1 MRFIIQFPCYL
12 ILILAVL
19 AGCTKAT
26 PSTDNNGGDSST
38 EITTA
43 PGTGVI
49 TFSEVQKQAGIEFT
63 HFNSPRDSLI
73 PEDVGSGVGWADFD
87 NDGDEDLYFVNF
99 AAPFLASD
107 EEMARASGNR
117 LYRNDGDGIFTD
129 ITQTAGVG
137 HVGWDFACLWW
148 DADNDGNLDLT
159 VTHYSGLVHYRNLG
173 DGTFQ
178 DTTSSAGFSE
188 INSFLLGMTAG
199 DYDLDGDLDLYLCGY
214 VEFDRELARNRPI
227 VAGRPAV
234 WTNPVSYQAL
244 PNILLQNEG
253 GIFTD
258 VTEAAGVAN
267 PAGKSMQAIFCDFNN
282 DGFPD
287 LFVGNDVGT
296 ADAMY
301 LNNQDGTFKDVSK
314 ISSTFDRRASMGMAV
329 GDVYHHGKMDLFTTH
344 WVNEDHALWKNQS
357 TAGGKSG
364 ILMEDVGPF
373 TGILEIKSTAD
384 VAWGVNLVDFDND
397 GHLDV
402 ILANGSTIED
412 ELTTEVLKDPKLLPQ
427 KSRILRNLGQVNFVD
442 VSDDA
447 GSFFH
452 KKLIARGLATA
463 DYDNDGRLDV
473 AVGIHSGAGVLLHNS
488 SPDTGNWLQIKLE
501 GSNSNRFGIGAKIE
515 VKIGANTYSHQC
527 VLSSS
532 YLSTNSTIAHFGL
545 GNAKQID
552 SITVTWP
559 NAVSNG
565 FDDRIPTE
573 LINVPVNQLI
583 VVIEET
589 P

>member
-1 MRFIIQFPCYL
+1 MRLIIQFPCYL
-12 ILILAVL
+12 IIFIVILT
-19 AGCTKAT
+19 GCTESTPAT
-26 PSTDNNGGDSST
+26 VNTNGGQSVNIPSTL
-38 EITTA
+38 
-43 PGTGVI
+43 GTGAI
-49 TFSEVQKQAGIEFT
+49 TFSEVQQQAGIDFT

-107 EEMARASGNR
+107 EDMANASGNR
-117 LYRNDGDGIFTD
+117 LYRNDGDGKFTD
-129 ITQTAGVG
+129 ITETAGVG

-148 DADNDGNLDLT
+148 DADNDGNIDLT

-178 DTTSSAGFSE
+178 DTTASAGLGK
-188 INSFLLGMTAG
+188 INSFLLGLTAG

-214 VEFDRELARNRPI
+214 VEFDRERARNRPT

-244 PNILLQNEG
+244 PNILLQNDSG
-253 GIFTD
+253 KFTD
-258 VTEAAGVAN
+258 VTEAAAVAN
-267 PAGKSMQAIFCDFNN
+267 PPGKSMQAIFCDFNN
-282 DGFPD
+282 DGWPD
-287 LFVGNDVGT
+287 IFVGNDVGT

-301 LNNQDGTFKDVSK
+301 LNNRDGSFRDVSK

-344 WVNEDHALWKNQS
+344 WVNEDHALWKNLS
-357 TAGGKSG
+357 TADDQSG

-412 ELTTEVLKDPKLLPQ
+412 ELTTEVLEDPKLLPQ
-427 KSRILRNLGQVNFVD
+427 RSRVLRNDGQVNFVD
-442 VSDDA
+442 VSDAA
-447 GSFFH
+447 GPFFH

-463 DYDNDGRLDV
+463 DYDHDGRLDV
-473 AVGIHSGAGVLLHNS
+473 AVGIHSGAGVLLHNTS
-488 SPDTGNWLQIKLE
+488 ANTGNWLQIKLE
-501 GSNSNRFGIGAKIE
+501 GSRSNRYGIGAKIE
-515 VKIGANTYSHQC
+515 IRIGANIYSHQS

-545 GNAKQID
+545 GTAKQAD

-559 NAVSNG
+559 SGVV
-565 FDDRIPTE
+565 TE
-573 LINVPVNQLI
+573 QTDVTLNQLI
-583 VVIEET
+583 VVAEET
-589 P
+589 QK

>member
-1 MRFIIQFPCYL
+1 MRLPIQFPCGL
-12 ILILAVL
+12 VLFIAVL
-19 AGCTKAT
+19 AGCTESTT
-26 PSTDNNGGDSST
+26 PNTNNNDHNPPVKLP
-38 EITTA
+38 TT
-43 PGTGVI
+43 PGNGAI
-49 TFSEVQKQAGIEFT
+49 TFSEVQERVGIDFT
-63 HFNSPRDSLI
+63 HFNSPRNSLI

-107 EEMARASGNR
+107 EDMARASGNR
-117 LYRNDGDGIFTD
+117 LYRNDGDGQFTD
-129 ITQTAGVG
+129 ITEAAGVG

-178 DTTSSAGFSE
+178 DATTSAGFGQ
-188 INSFLLGMTAG
+188 INSFLLGLTAG
-199 DYDLDGDLDLYLCGY
+199 DYDMDGDLDLYLCGY
-214 VEFDRELARNRPI
+214 VEFDRQRARNRPS

-244 PNILLQNEG
+244 PNVLLQNNG
-253 GIFTD
+253 GKFTD
-258 VTEAAGVAN
+258 VTESADVAN
-267 PAGKSMQAIFCDFNN
+267 AAGKSMQAIFCDFNN
-282 DGFPD
+282 DGWPD
-287 LFVGNDVGT
+287 IFVGNDVGT
-296 ADAMY
+296 ADVMY

-357 TAGGKSG
+357 TTGDPG

-373 TGILEIKSTAD
+373 TGILDIKSTAD

-412 ELTTEVLKDPKLLPQ
+412 ELTTEVLQDPKLLPQ
-427 KSRILRNLGQVNFVD
+427 RSRILRNDGQVNFVD

-447 GSFFH
+447 GPFFH

-463 DYDNDGRLDV
+463 DYDHDGRLDV
-473 AVGIHSGAGVLLHNS
+473 AIGIHTGAGVLLRNTS
-488 SPDTGNWLQIKLE
+488 SDTGNWLQVKLE
-501 GSNSNRFGIGAKIE
+501 GSSSNRFGIGATIT
-515 VKIGANTYSHQC
+515 VKVGVNTYSHQS

-545 GNAKQID
+545 GKAKQVD

-559 NAVSNG
+559 SGVVTKETDVA
-565 FDDRIPTE
+565 
-573 LINVPVNQLI
+573 LNQLI
-583 VVIEET
+583 VVAEET
-589 P
+589 QN

>member
-1 MRFIIQFPCYL
+1 MRLPIQFPCGL
-12 ILILAVL
+12 VVFIAVL
-19 AGCTKAT
+19 AGCTESTT
-26 PSTDNNGGDSST
+26 PNASNNDPNSQVKLS
-38 EITTA
+38 A
-43 PGTGVI
+43 PGNGAI
-49 TFSEVQKQAGIEFT
+49 TFSEVQAQVGIDFT
-63 HFNSPRDSLI
+63 HFNSPRNSLI

-107 EEMARASGNR
+107 EDMAQASGNR
-117 LYRNDGDGIFTD
+117 LYRNDGNGQFTD
-129 ITQTAGVG
+129 ITKTAGVG

-173 DGTFQ
+173 NGTFQ
-178 DTTSSAGFSE
+178 DATTSAGFGQ
-188 INSFLLGMTAG
+188 INSFLLGLTAG
-199 DYDLDGDLDLYLCGY
+199 DYDMDGDLDLYLCGY
-214 VEFDRELARNRPI
+214 VEFDRQRARNRPI

-244 PNILLQNEG
+244 PNVLLQNNG
-253 GIFTD
+253 GKFTD
-258 VTEAAGVAN
+258 VTESADVTNA
-267 PAGKSMQAIFCDFNN
+267 AGKSMQAIFCDFNN
-282 DGFPD
+282 DGWPD
-287 LFVGNDVGT
+287 IFVGNDVGT
-296 ADAMY
+296 ADVMY

-357 TAGGKSG
+357 TTGDPG

-412 ELTTEVLKDPKLLPQ
+412 ELTTEVLQDPKLLPQ
-427 KSRILRNLGQVNFVD
+427 RSRVLRNDGQVNFVD
-442 VSDDA
+442 VSDGA
-447 GSFFH
+447 GPFFH
-452 KKLIARGLATA
+452 KTLIARGLATA
-463 DYDNDGRLDV
+463 DYDHDGRLDV
-473 AVGIHSGAGVLLHNS
+473 AIGIHTGAGVLLRNTS
-488 SPDTGNWLQIKLE
+488 SDTGNWLQVKLE
-501 GSNSNRFGIGAKIE
+501 GSRSNRFGIGATIT
-515 VKIGANTYSHQC
+515 VKVGANTYSHQS

-545 GNAKQID
+545 GKAKQVD
-552 SITVTWP
+552 SIKVTWP
-559 NAVSNG
+559 SGVV
-565 FDDRIPTE
+565 TE
-573 LINVPVNQLI
+573 QTDVTLNQLI
-583 VVIEET
+583 VVAEET
-589 P
+589 Q

>member
-1 MRFIIQFPCYL
+1 MRLIIQFSCYA
-12 ILILAVL
+12 ILFIAVL
-19 AGCTKAT
+19 AGCTE
-26 PSTDNNGGDSST
+26 STDNNGGNPSD
-38 EITTA
+38 TTPTA
-43 PGTGVI
+43 LGTGVI
-49 TFSEVQKQAGIEFT
+49 SFSEVQQQAGIDFT
-63 HFNSPRDSLI
+63 HFNSPRNSLI

-107 EEMARASGNR
+107 EDMSRASGNR
-117 LYRNDGDGIFTD
+117 LYRNDGDGHFTD
-129 ITQTAGVG
+129 ITKTAGVG

-178 DTTSSAGFSE
+178 DTTSSAGFGD
-188 INSFLLGMTAG
+188 INSFLLGLTAG

-214 VEFDRELARNRPI
+214 VEFDRERARNRPI

-234 WTNPVSYQAL
+234 WTNPVSYPAL
-244 PNILLQNEG
+244 PNILLQNNSG
-253 GIFTD
+253 TFTD
-258 VTEAAGVAN
+258 VTESTGVAN

-282 DGFPD
+282 DGYPD

-357 TAGGKSG
+357 TIGDSSA

-373 TGILEIKSTAD
+373 TGILKIKSTAD
-384 VAWGVNLVDFDND
+384 VAWGVNVVDFDND

-412 ELTTEVLKDPKLLPQ
+412 ELTTEVLEDPKLLPQ
-427 KSRILRNLGQVNFVD
+427 KSRILRNDGQVTFVD

-447 GSFFH
+447 GPFFH

-463 DYDNDGRLDV
+463 DYDHDGRLDV
-473 AVGIHSGAGVLLHNS
+473 AVGIHSGAGVLLHNTS
-488 SPDTGNWLQIKLE
+488 SDTGNWLQIKLE
-501 GSNSNRFGIGAKIE
+501 GSSSNRFGIGAKIE
-515 VKIGANTYSHQC
+515 IKIGANIYSHQS

-545 GNAKQID
+545 GNAKQVD

-559 NAVSNG
+559 SGVV
-565 FDDRIPTE
+565 TE
-573 LINVPVNQLI
+573 QTDATLNQLI
-583 VVIEET
+583 IVTEESQK
-589 P
+589 

>member
-1 MRFIIQFPCYL
+1 MRLPIQFPCGL
-12 ILILAVL
+12 VVFIAVL
-19 AGCTKAT
+19 AGCTESTT
-26 PSTDNNGGDSST
+26 PNASNNDPNPQVKLS
-38 EITTA
+38 A
-43 PGTGVI
+43 PGNGAI
-49 TFSEVQKQAGIEFT
+49 TFSEVQAQVGIDFT
-63 HFNSPRDSLI
+63 HFNSPRNSLI

-107 EEMARASGNR
+107 EDMAQASGNR
-117 LYRNDGDGIFTD
+117 LYRNDGNGQFTD
-129 ITQTAGVG
+129 ITKTAGVG

-173 DGTFQ
+173 NGTFQ
-178 DTTSSAGFSE
+178 DATTSAGFGQ
-188 INSFLLGMTAG
+188 INSFLLGLTAG
-199 DYDLDGDLDLYLCGY
+199 DYDMDGDLDLYLCGY
-214 VEFDRELARNRPI
+214 VEFDRQRARNRPI

-244 PNILLQNEG
+244 PNVLLQNNG
-253 GIFTD
+253 GKFTD
-258 VTEAAGVAN
+258 VTESADVTNA
-267 PAGKSMQAIFCDFNN
+267 AGKSMQAIFCDFNN
-282 DGFPD
+282 DGWPD
-287 LFVGNDVGT
+287 IFVGNDVGT
-296 ADAMY
+296 ADVMY

-357 TAGGKSG
+357 TTGDPG

-412 ELTTEVLKDPKLLPQ
+412 ELTTEVLQDPKLLPQ
-427 KSRILRNLGQVNFVD
+427 RSRVLRNDGQVNFVD
-442 VSDDA
+442 VSDGA
-447 GSFFH
+447 GPFFH
-452 KKLIARGLATA
+452 KTLIARGLATA
-463 DYDNDGRLDV
+463 DYDHDGRLDV
-473 AVGIHSGAGVLLHNS
+473 AIGIHTGAGVLLRNTS
-488 SPDTGNWLQIKLE
+488 SDTGNWLQVKLE
-501 GSNSNRFGIGAKIE
+501 GSRSNRFGIGATIT
-515 VKIGANTYSHQC
+515 VKVGANTYSHQS

-545 GNAKQID
+545 GKAKQVD
-552 SITVTWP
+552 SIKVTWP
-559 NAVSNG
+559 SGVV
-565 FDDRIPTE
+565 TE
-573 LINVPVNQLI
+573 QTDVTLNQLI
-583 VVIEET
+583 VVAEET
-589 P
+589 Q

>member
-1 MRFIIQFPCYL
+1 MRLIIQFPCYL
-12 ILILAVL
+12 ILCVTVL
-19 AGCTKAT
+19 AGCTEPT
-26 PSTDNNGGDSST
+26 PNTDNNDGGHSVNIPD
-38 EITTA
+38 A
-43 PGTGVI
+43 PGSGAI
-49 TFSEVQKQAGIEFT
+49 TFSEVQQQSGIDFT
-63 HFNSPRDSLI
+63 HFNSPRASLI

-107 EEMARASGNR
+107 EDMARASGNR
-117 LYRNDGDGIFTD
+117 LYRNDGDGQFTD
-129 ITQTAGVG
+129 ITETAGVG

-178 DTTSSAGFSE
+178 DTTSSAGFGE
-188 INSFLLGMTAG
+188 INSFLLGLTAG

-214 VEFDRELARNRPI
+214 VEFDRARARNRPI

-244 PNILLQNEG
+244 PNLLLQNDG
-253 GIFTD
+253 GGVFTD
-258 VTEAAGVAN
+258 VTESTGVAN

-282 DGFPD
+282 DGWPD
-287 LFVGNDVGT
+287 IFVGNDVGT

-344 WVNEDHALWKNQS
+344 WVNEDHALWKNLS
-357 TAGGKSG
+357 TAGDPSG

-412 ELTTEVLKDPKLLPQ
+412 ELTTDVLKDPKLLPQ
-427 KSRILRNLGQVNFVD
+427 RSRILRNDGQVNFVD

-447 GSFFH
+447 GPFFH

-463 DYDNDGRLDV
+463 DYDHDGRLDV
-473 AVGIHSGAGVLLHNS
+473 AVGIHTGAGVLLHNT

-501 GSNSNRFGIGAKIE
+501 GSSSNRFGIGAKIE
-515 VKIGANTYSHQC
+515 VKIGANTYSHQS

-545 GNAKQID
+545 GTAQQVD

-559 NAVSNG
+559 SGVVTKQT
-565 FDDRIPTE
+565 DVT
-573 LINVPVNQLI
+573 LNQLI
-583 VVIEET
+583 VVTEET
-589 P
+589 QK

>member
-1 MRFIIQFPCYL
+1 MRLSIQFPCCL
-12 ILILAVL
+12 VLFIAVL
-19 AGCTKAT
+19 AGCTEST
-26 PSTDNNGGDSST
+26 IPSTNNNDHDPQVKLP
-38 EITTA
+38 TT
-43 PGTGVI
+43 PGSGAI
-49 TFSEVQKQAGIEFT
+49 TFSEVQQRVGIDFT
-63 HFNSPRDSLI
+63 HFNSPRNSLI

-107 EEMARASGNR
+107 EEMAQASGNR
-117 LYRNDGDGIFTD
+117 LYRNDGDGQFTD
-129 ITQTAGVG
+129 ITETAGVG

-178 DTTSSAGFSE
+178 DTTSSAGFGQ
-188 INSFLLGMTAG
+188 INSFLLGLTAG
-199 DYDLDGDLDLYLCGY
+199 DYDMDGDLDLYLCGY
-214 VEFDRELARNRPI
+214 VEFDRQRAGNRPI

-244 PNILLQNEG
+244 PNILLQNNG
-253 GIFTD
+253 GKFTD
-258 VTEAAGVAN
+258 VTETADVAN
-267 PAGKSMQAIFCDFNN
+267 AAGKSMQAIFCDFNN
-282 DGFPD
+282 DGWPD
-287 LFVGNDVGT
+287 IFVGNDVGT

-314 ISSTFDRRASMGMAV
+314 ISSTFDRRASMGLAV

-357 TAGGKSG
+357 TTGDLG

-412 ELTTEVLKDPKLLPQ
+412 ELTTEVLEDPKLLPQ
-427 KSRILRNLGQVNFVD
+427 RSRILRNDGQVNFVD

-447 GSFFH
+447 GPFFH

-463 DYDNDGRLDV
+463 DYDHDGRLDV
-473 AVGIHSGAGVLLHNS
+473 AIGIHTGAGVLLRNTS
-488 SPDTGNWLQIKLE
+488 SNTGNWLQVKLE
-501 GSNSNRFGIGAKIE
+501 GSSSNRFGIGATIE
-515 VKIGANTYSHQC
+515 VKIGVNTYSHQS

-545 GNAKQID
+545 GKAKQAD
-552 SITVTWP
+552 SVTVTWP
-559 NAVSNG
+559 SGVV
-565 FDDRIPTE
+565 TE
-573 LINVPVNQLI
+573 QTDVTLNQLI
-583 VVIEET
+583 VVTEET
-589 P
+589 QN

>member
-1 MRFIIQFPCYL
+1 MRLIIQFPCYL
-12 ILILAVL
+12 ILGIAIL
-19 AGCTKAT
+19 AGCTE
-26 PSTDNNGGDSST
+26 STDNNGGNHQV
-38 EITTA
+38 EIPIA
-43 PGTGVI
+43 PGTGSI
-49 TFSEVQKQAGIEFT
+49 TFSEVQQQVGIDFT
-63 HFNSPRDSLI
+63 HFNSPRNSLI

-107 EEMARASGNR
+107 EDMARASGNR
-117 LYRNDGDGIFTD
+117 LYRNDGNGNFTD
-129 ITQTAGVG
+129 ITKIAGVG

-148 DADNDGNLDLT
+148 DADNDGNIDLT
-159 VTHYSGLVHYRNLG
+159 VTHYSGLVHYRNRG

-178 DTTSSAGFSE
+178 DITSSAGFGN
-188 INSFLLGMTAG
+188 INSFLLGLTAG
-199 DYDLDGDLDLYLCGY
+199 DYDLDGDLDLYVCGY
-214 VEFDRELARNRPI
+214 VEFDRERARNRPI

-244 PNILLQNEG
+244 PNILLQNDG
-253 GIFTD
+253 SGVFTD
-258 VTEAAGVAN
+258 VTESADVAN

-287 LFVGNDVGT
+287 IFVGNDVGT

-301 LNNQDGTFKDVSK
+301 LNNQDGTFTDVSK
-314 ISSTFDRRASMGMAV
+314 LSSTFDRRASMGMAV

-344 WVNEDHALWKNQS
+344 WVNEDHALWKNES
-357 TAGGKSG
+357 TAGDQSG

-412 ELTTEVLKDPKLLPQ
+412 ELTTEVLEDPKLLPQ
-427 KSRILRNLGQVNFVD
+427 RSRILRNDGQVNFVD
-442 VSDDA
+442 VSDNA
-447 GSFFH
+447 GPFFQ

-463 DYDNDGRLDV
+463 DYDHDGRLDV
-473 AVGIHSGAGVLLHNS
+473 AIGIHTGAGVLLHNT

-501 GSNSNRFGIGAKIE
+501 GSSSNRFGIGAKIE
-515 VKIGANTYSHQC
+515 VKIGANTYSHQS

-545 GNAKQID
+545 GTAKQVD
-552 SITVTWP
+552 SIIVTWP
-559 NAVSNG
+559 SGVV
-565 FDDRIPTE
+565 TE
-573 LINVPVNQLI
+573 QTGVTLNQLI
-583 VVIEET
+583 VITEET
-589 P
+589 QK

>member
-1 MRFIIQFPCYL
+1 MRLPIQFPCCL
-12 ILILAVL
+12 VLFIAVL
-19 AGCTKAT
+19 AGCTESKPHTNNNDHNPQVKLPTT
-26 PSTDNNGGDSST
+26 PGNG
-38 EITTA
+38 A
-43 PGTGVI
+43 I
-49 TFSEVQKQAGIEFT
+49 TFSEVQERVGIDFT
-63 HFNSPRDSLI
+63 HFNSPRNSLI

-107 EEMARASGNR
+107 EDMARASGNR
-117 LYRNDGDGIFTD
+117 LYRNDGDGQFTD
-129 ITQTAGVG
+129 ITEAAGVG

-178 DTTSSAGFSE
+178 DATTSAGFGQ
-188 INSFLLGMTAG
+188 INSFLLGLTAG
-199 DYDLDGDLDLYLCGY
+199 DYDMDGDLDLYLCGY
-214 VEFDRELARNRPI
+214 VEFDRQRARNRPS

-244 PNILLQNEG
+244 PNVLLQNNG
-253 GIFTD
+253 GKFTD
-258 VTEAAGVAN
+258 VTESADVAN
-267 PAGKSMQAIFCDFNN
+267 AAGKSMQAIFCDFNN
-282 DGFPD
+282 DGWPD
-287 LFVGNDVGT
+287 IFVGNDVGT
-296 ADAMY
+296 ADVMY

-357 TAGGKSG
+357 TTGDPG

-373 TGILEIKSTAD
+373 TGILDIKSTAD

-412 ELTTEVLKDPKLLPQ
+412 ELTTEVLQDPKLLPQ
-427 KSRILRNLGQVNFVD
+427 RSRILRNDGQVNFVD

-447 GSFFH
+447 GPFFH

-463 DYDNDGRLDV
+463 DYDHDGRLDV
-473 AVGIHSGAGVLLHNS
+473 AIGIHTGAGVLLRNTS
-488 SPDTGNWLQIKLE
+488 SDTGNWLQVKLE
-501 GSNSNRFGIGAKIE
+501 GSSSNRFGIGATIT
-515 VKIGANTYSHQC
+515 VKVGVNTYSHQS

-545 GNAKQID
+545 GKAKQVD

-559 NAVSNG
+559 SGVVTKETDVA
-565 FDDRIPTE
+565 
-573 LINVPVNQLI
+573 LNQLI
-583 VVIEET
+583 VVAEET
-589 P
+589 QN

>member
-1 MRFIIQFPCYL
+1 MRLPIQFPCGL
-12 ILILAVL
+12 VVFIAVL
-19 AGCTKAT
+19 AGCTESTT
-26 PSTDNNGGDSST
+26 PNANNNDPNPPVKLP
-38 EITTA
+38 A
-43 PGTGVI
+43 PGNGAI
-49 TFSEVQKQAGIEFT
+49 TFSEVQAQVGIDFT
-63 HFNSPRDSLI
+63 HFNSPRNSLI

-107 EEMARASGNR
+107 EDMAQASGNR
-117 LYRNDGDGIFTD
+117 LYRNDGDGQFTD
-129 ITQTAGVG
+129 ITETAGVG

-178 DTTSSAGFSE
+178 DATTSAGFGQ
-188 INSFLLGMTAG
+188 INSFLLGLTAG
-199 DYDLDGDLDLYLCGY
+199 DYDMDGDLDLYLCGY
-214 VEFDRELARNRPI
+214 VEFDRQRARNRPI

-244 PNILLQNEG
+244 PNVLLQNNG
-253 GIFTD
+253 GKFTD
-258 VTEAAGVAN
+258 VTESADVTNA
-267 PAGKSMQAIFCDFNN
+267 AGKSMQAIFCDFNN
-282 DGFPD
+282 DGWPD
-287 LFVGNDVGT
+287 IFVGNDVGT
-296 ADAMY
+296 ADVMY

-357 TAGGKSG
+357 TTGDPG

-412 ELTTEVLKDPKLLPQ
+412 ELTTEVLQDPKLLPQ
-427 KSRILRNLGQVNFVD
+427 RSRILRNDGQVNFVD
-442 VSDDA
+442 VSDGA
-447 GSFFH
+447 GPFFH
-452 KKLIARGLATA
+452 KTLIGRGLATA
-463 DYDNDGRLDV
+463 DYDHDGRLDV
-473 AVGIHSGAGVLLHNS
+473 AIGIHTGAGVLLRNT
-488 SPDTGNWLQIKLE
+488 SPDTGNWLQVKLE
-501 GSNSNRFGIGAKIE
+501 GSSSNRFGIGATIT
-515 VKIGANTYSHQC
+515 VKVGANTYSHQS

-545 GNAKQID
+545 GKAKQVD
-552 SITVTWP
+552 SIKVTWP
-559 NAVSNG
+559 SGVV
-565 FDDRIPTE
+565 TE
-573 LINVPVNQLI
+573 QTDVTLNQLI
-583 VVIEET
+583 VVAEET
-589 P
+589 PN

>member
-1 MRFIIQFPCYL
+1 MRLPIQFPCGL
-12 ILILAVL
+12 VVFIAVL
-19 AGCTKAT
+19 AGCTESTT
-26 PSTDNNGGDSST
+26 PNANNNDPNPPVKLP
-38 EITTA
+38 A
-43 PGTGVI
+43 PGNGAI
-49 TFSEVQKQAGIEFT
+49 TFSEVQAQVGIDFT
-63 HFNSPRDSLI
+63 HFNSPRNSLI

-107 EEMARASGNR
+107 EDMAQASGNR
-117 LYRNDGDGIFTD
+117 LYRNDGDGQFTD
-129 ITQTAGVG
+129 ITETAGVG

-178 DTTSSAGFSE
+178 DATTSAGFGQ
-188 INSFLLGMTAG
+188 INSFLLGLTAG
-199 DYDLDGDLDLYLCGY
+199 DYDMDGDLDLYLCGY
-214 VEFDRELARNRPI
+214 VEFDRQRARNRPI

-244 PNILLQNEG
+244 PNVLLQNNG
-253 GIFTD
+253 GKFTD
-258 VTEAAGVAN
+258 VTESADVTNA
-267 PAGKSMQAIFCDFNN
+267 AGKSMQAIFCDFNN
-282 DGFPD
+282 DGWPD
-287 LFVGNDVGT
+287 IFVGNDVGT
-296 ADAMY
+296 ADVMY

-357 TAGGKSG
+357 TTGDPG

-412 ELTTEVLKDPKLLPQ
+412 ELTTEVLQNPKLLPQ
-427 KSRILRNLGQVNFVD
+427 RSRVLRNDGQVNFVD
-442 VSDDA
+442 VSDGA
-447 GSFFH
+447 GPFFH
-452 KKLIARGLATA
+452 KTLIGRGLATA
-463 DYDNDGRLDV
+463 DYDHDGRLDV
-473 AVGIHSGAGVLLHNS
+473 AIGIHTGAGVLLRNT
-488 SPDTGNWLQIKLE
+488 SPDTGNWLQVKLE
-501 GSNSNRFGIGAKIE
+501 GSSSNRFGIGATIT
-515 VKIGANTYSHQC
+515 VKVGANTYSHQS

-545 GNAKQID
+545 GKAKQVD
-552 SITVTWP
+552 SIKVTWP
-559 NAVSNG
+559 SGVV
-565 FDDRIPTE
+565 TE
-573 LINVPVNQLI
+573 QTDVTLNQLI
-583 VVIEET
+583 VVAEET
-589 P
+589 PN

>member
-1 MRFIIQFPCYL
+1 MRLIIKFPCYL
-12 ILILAVL
+12 ILFVTVL
-19 AGCTKAT
+19 TGCTDPT
-26 PSTDNNGGDSST
+26 PPNTNNNGHNP
-38 EITTA
+38 A
-43 PGTGVI
+43 VKLPMPPGNGAI
-49 TFSEVQKQAGIEFT
+49 TFSEVQQRVGIDFT
-63 HFNSPRDSLI
+63 HFNSPRNSLI

-117 LYRNDGDGIFTD
+117 LYRNDGDGKFTD
-129 ITQTAGVG
+129 ITETAGVG

-159 VTHYSGLVHYRNLG
+159 VTHYGGLVHYRNLG

-178 DTTSSAGFSE
+178 DATSSAGFGQ
-188 INSFLLGMTAG
+188 INSFLLGLTAG
-199 DYDLDGDLDLYLCGY
+199 DYDMDGDLDLYLCGY
-214 VEFDRELARNRPI
+214 VEFDRQRARNRPI

-244 PNILLQNEG
+244 PNILLQNNG
-253 GIFTD
+253 GKFTD
-258 VTEAAGVAN
+258 VTESADVAN
-267 PAGKSMQAIFCDFNN
+267 TAGKSMQAIFCDFNN
-282 DGFPD
+282 DGWPD
-287 LFVGNDVGT
+287 IFVGNDVGT

-357 TAGGKSG
+357 TTGDLG

-412 ELTTEVLKDPKLLPQ
+412 ELTTEVLEDPKLLPQ
-427 KSRILRNLGQVNFVD
+427 RSRILRNDGQVNFVD

-447 GSFFH
+447 GPFFH

-463 DYDNDGRLDV
+463 DYDHDGRLDV
-473 AVGIHSGAGVLLHNS
+473 AIGIHTGAGVLLRNTS
-488 SPDTGNWLQIKLE
+488 SDTGNWLQVKLE
-501 GSNSNRFGIGAKIE
+501 GSSSNRFGIGAIIE
-515 VKIGANTYSHQC
+515 VKIGVNTYSHQS

-545 GNAKQID
+545 GTAKQVD
-552 SITVTWP
+552 SITVAWP
-559 NAVSNG
+559 SGVV
-565 FDDRIPTE
+565 TE
-573 LINVPVNQLI
+573 QTDVTLNQLI
-583 VVIEET
+583 VVHEEIQK
-589 P
+589 